1 MLAYGPQT
9 EHVRANRTDIAE
21 HGRIGMRAVRL
32 GAAIAAL
39 IVMGSGSAGAQ
50 SGPIRILAGFPPGG
64 NVDILARVFADQL
77 GKTTGR
83 TAIVV
88 NKAGAAGQIAAEA
101 LIASPPD
108 GDTLM
113 VAPDATVVERPLVMS
128 KPPYD
133 AVKDFAAVA
142 QTGAQD
148 YAIALTVK
156 ILPATL
162 KDFAAW
168 AKAHPEGANFASLG
182 EGGVTHFLGLMVG
195 EAIGVP
201 LRHVPYNGAGPANN
215 AVMAGEVSSTVQPIG
230 TLVHQAE
237 AGTLRVV
244 AVTGR
249 ARSQAFP
256 SAPTMV
262 ELGYPSVVATSWFGV
277 FAPAKT
283 PAATVARLNAFFIE
297 AMRTPQVAAQ
307 MKNLLLDVHELT
319 PAQFADL
326 IKADSAHWRP
336 IIKASG
342 FTIDVH

>member
-1 MLAYGPQT
+1 
-9 EHVRANRTDIAE
+9 
-21 HGRIGMRAVRL
+21 MRAIRL
-32 GAAIAAL
+32 GATIATL
-39 IVMGSGSAGAQ
+39 LVMGSSAFAQ

-77 GKTTGR
+77 GKSTGR

-88 NKAGAAGQIAAEA
+88 NKPGAAGQIAAEI
-101 LIASPPD
+101 LMTSPPD

-113 VAPDATVVERPLVMS
+113 VAPDATIVERPLVMS

-148 YAIALTVK
+148 YAVALTTK
-156 ILPATL
+156 IPPTTL
-162 KDFAAW
+162 REFAAW

-195 EAIGVP
+195 EAIGTP

-215 AVMAGEVSSTVQPIG
+215 AVMAGEIASTVQPIG
-230 TLVHQAE
+230 TVVHQAE

-244 AVTGR
+244 AVTGTQ
-249 ARSQAFP
+249 RSASFP
-256 SAPTMV
+256 TAPTMV

-283 PAATVARLNAFFIE
+283 PPATVARLNAFFIQ
-297 AMRTPQVAAQ
+297 AMRTPQIQAQ

-319 PAQFADL
+319 PAQFEDL
-326 IKADSAHWRP
+326 IKSDGAHWRP

-342 FTIDVH
+342 FTIDAH

>member
-1 MLAYGPQT
+1 MGARLTA
-9 EHVRANRTDIAE
+9 VIA
-21 HGRIGMRAVRL
+21 IL
-32 GAAIAAL
+32 LAAL
-39 IVMGSGSAGAQ
+39 GSGRADAQ

-77 GKTTGR
+77 GKSTGR
-83 TAIVV
+83 NAIVV
-88 NKAGAAGQIAAEA
+88 NKPGAAGQIAAEI
-101 LIASPPD
+101 LMASPPD

-113 VAPDATVVERPLVMS
+113 VAPDATIVERPLVMS

-148 YAIALTVK
+148 YAVALTIK
-156 ILPATL
+156 IPPATL
-162 KDFAAW
+162 RDFAAW
-168 AKAHPEGANFASLG
+168 AKAHPDGANFASLG

-215 AVMAGEVSSTVQPIG
+215 AVMAGQVAATVQPIG

-237 AGTLRVV
+237 AGTLRIV
-244 AVTGR
+244 AVTGTR
-249 ARSQAFP
+249 RSASFP
-256 SAPTMV
+256 DAPTMV

-277 FAPAKT
+277 FAPART
-283 PAATVARLNAFFIE
+283 PAATVSRLNAFFIQ
-297 AMRTPQVAAQ
+297 AMRTPQIQAQ

-319 PAQFADL
+319 PAQFEAL
-326 IKADSAHWRP
+326 IKSDTEHWRP

>member
-1 MLAYGPQT
+1 
-9 EHVRANRTDIAE
+9 
-21 HGRIGMRAVRL
+21 MRALRL
-32 GAAIAAL
+32 GVAVATL
-39 IVMGSGSAGAQ
+39 LLMGTSGSALAQ

-77 GKTTGR
+77 GKSTGR
-83 TAIVV
+83 NAIVV
-88 NKAGAAGQIAAEA
+88 NKAGAAGQIAAEV
-101 LIASPPD
+101 LMASPPD

-113 VAPDATVVERPLVMS
+113 VAPDATIVERPLVMS

-148 YAIALTVK
+148 YAVALTVK
-156 ILPATL
+156 IPPTNLR
-162 KDFAAW
+162 DFAGW
-168 AKAHPEGANFASLG
+168 AKAHPDGANFASLG

-195 EAIGVP
+195 DAIGVP

-215 AVMAGEVSSTVQPIG
+215 AVMAGQVAATVQPIG

-249 ARSQAFP
+249 DRSASFP
-256 SAPTMV
+256 DAPTMV

-283 PAATVARLNAFFIE
+283 PPATVAKLNAFFIQ
-297 AMRTPQVAAQ
+297 AMHTPQVAAQ
-307 MKNLLLDVHELT
+307 MKNLLLDVHDLT

-326 IKADSAHWRP
+326 IKSDTRHWQP

-342 FTIDVH
+342 FTIDAH

>member
-1 MLAYGPQT
+1 
-9 EHVRANRTDIAE
+9 
-21 HGRIGMRAVRL
+21 MRPFRL
-32 GAAIAAL
+32 GAALVIGLLTIAGTHA
-39 IVMGSGSAGAQ
+39 SAPDACAQ
-50 SGPIRILAGFPPGG
+50 SGPPIRILSGFPPGG
-64 NVDILARVFADQL
+64 NVDILARVFADQIS
-77 GKTTGR
+77 KATGR
-83 TAIVV
+83 NAIVLD
-88 NKAGAAGQIAAEA
+88 KAGAAGQIAAEMLMA
-101 LIASPPD
+101 APPD

-148 YAIALTVK
+148 YAVALTTK
-156 ILPATL
+156 IPPKTL
-162 KDFAAW
+162 HEFAVW
-168 AKAHPEGANFASLG
+168 AKAHPDGADFASLG

-215 AVMAGEVSSTVQPIG
+215 AVMAGEISSTVQPIG

-237 AGTLRVV
+237 AGSLRVV

-249 ARSQAFP
+249 ARSASFP
-256 SAPTMV
+256 TVPTMV

-277 FAPAKT
+277 FAPVKT
-283 PAATVARLNAFFIE
+283 PPATVARLNAFFIK
-297 AMRTPQVAAQ
+297 AMKTPPVAAQ
-307 MKNLLLDVHELT
+307 MKNLLLDVHDLT
-319 PAQFADL
+319 PAQFEDL
-326 IKADSAHWRP
+326 IKSDTAHWRP

-342 FTIDVH
+342 FKIDAH

>member
-1 MLAYGPQT
+1 
-9 EHVRANRTDIAE
+9 
-21 HGRIGMRAVRL
+21 MRALRR
-32 GAAIAAL
+32 GAIAAL
-39 IVMGSGSAGAQ
+39 FLLAVSGSAFAQ

-77 GKTTGR
+77 GKATGR

-88 NKAGAAGQIAAEA
+88 NKPGAAGQIAAEA

-148 YAIALTVK
+148 YAIALTTK
-156 ILPATL
+156 IPPTTL
-162 KDFAAW
+162 RDFAAW

-182 EGGVTHFLGLMVG
+182 EGGVTHFLGLLVG

-230 TLVHQAE
+230 TVVHQAE

-249 ARSQAFP
+249 ERSASFP
-256 SAPTMV
+256 NAPTMV
-262 ELGYPSVVATSWFGV
+262 ELGYPVVATSWFGV
-277 FAPAKT
+277 FAPART
-283 PAATVARLNAFFIE
+283 PPATVARLNAFFIQ
-297 AMRTPQVAAQ
+297 AMRTPQIQAQ

-319 PAQFADL
+319 PAQFEDL
-326 IKADSAHWRP
+326 IKSDSEHWRP

-342 FTIDVH
+342 FTIDAH

>member
-1 MLAYGPQT
+1 
-9 EHVRANRTDIAE
+9 
-21 HGRIGMRAVRL
+21 MRAFAL
-32 GAAIAAL
+32 AATVAAL
-39 IVMGSGSAGAQ
+39 LATGGTAVAD
-50 SGPIRILAGFPPGG
+50 GPIKILSGFPPGG
-64 NVDILARVFADQL
+64 NVDLLARVFADQL
-77 GKTTGR
+77 TKSTGR

-88 NKAGAAGQIAAEA
+88 NKPGAAGQIAAEM

-148 YAIALTVK
+148 YAVALTVK
-156 ILPATL
+156 IPPKSLRE
-162 KDFAAW
+162 FAAW
-168 AKAHPEGANFASLG
+168 AKAHPDGANFASLG

-215 AVMAGEVSSTVQPIG
+215 AVIAGEISSTVQPIG
-230 TLVHQAE
+230 TLVHQAR
-237 AGTLRVV
+237 AGTVRMV
-244 AVTGR
+244 AVTGTQR
-249 ARSQAFP
+249 ASTFP
-256 SAPTMV
+256 DVPTMV

-277 FAPAKT
+277 FAPART
-283 PAATVARLNAFFIE
+283 PQATVAKLNAFFIQ
-297 AMRTPQVAAQ
+297 AMRTPQVKTQ
-307 MKNLLLDVHELT
+307 MQNLLLDVHELT

-326 IKADSAHWRP
+326 IKADSEHWRP
-336 IIKASG
+336 IIQASG
-342 FTIDVH
+342 FKLDAH

>member
-1 MLAYGPQT
+1 
-9 EHVRANRTDIAE
+9 
-21 HGRIGMRAVRL
+21 MRALRR
-32 GAAIAAL
+32 GAVAVLFLLAA
-39 IVMGSGSAGAQ
+39 SGSAFAQ
-50 SGPIRILAGFPPGG
+50 SGPVRILAGFPPGG

-77 GKTTGR
+77 SKSTGR

-88 NKAGAAGQIAAEA
+88 NKAGAAGQIAAEV
-101 LIASPPD
+101 LMASPAD

-113 VAPDATVVERPLVMS
+113 VAPDATIVERPLVMS

-148 YAIALTVK
+148 YAVALTTK
-156 ILPATL
+156 IPPATL
-162 KDFAAW
+162 RDFTAW
-168 AKAHPEGANFASLG
+168 AKAHPDGANFASLG

-215 AVMAGEVSSTVQPIG
+215 AVMAGQVAATVQPIG

-249 ARSQAFP
+249 DRSASFP
-256 SAPTMV
+256 DAPTMV
-262 ELGYPSVVATSWFGV
+262 ELGYPKVVATSWFGV

-283 PAATVARLNAFFIE
+283 PAATVARLNAFFIQ
-297 AMRTPQVAAQ
+297 AMRTPQIQAQ

-319 PAQFADL
+319 PAQFEGL
-326 IKADSAHWRP
+326 IKSDSEHWRP

-342 FTIDVH
+342 FTIDAH